1 MSMMPDDNFYSESF
15 KKLRDEAG
23 QAPTLRHPYLEKI
36 GKEREGRT
44 VVSFFMSFYKQFI
57 LGQAD
62 ADQLEEILCNSNI
75 EKGIT
80 LILDAPGGDGLAAE
94 RIIQIC
100 RSYSKGD
107 FETIVPARAKSAATM
122 VCLGSDKILMSRTSE
137 LGPIDPQVPYD
148 LAGVGQESWVAAYH
162 ITKTYK
168 DLLEA
173 AVNLDRGHIEPYLQ
187 QLQKFNAVHIE
198 HLEQATKL
206 SKDIAISTLE
216 QGMLKGKDKET
227 IEKLIERFTEPDI
240 TLSHGR
246 GINIEQAKECGL
258 EVEEMLL
265 ESELW
270 KVVWGLYMRS
280 KFVVEDSQY
289 AKLIDTLDA
298 SYYV

>member
-1 MSMMPDDNFYSESF
+1 MPDDKFYLSSF

-36 GKEREGRT
+36 GRERDGRT

-57 LGQAD
+57 LSQAD

-148 LAGVGQESWVAAYH
+148 LAGTGQESWVAAYH
-162 ITKTYK
+162 ITKTYN
-168 DLLEA
+168 DLLTA
-173 AVNLDRGHIEPYLQ
+173 AVSLDKGHIEPYLQ

-216 QGMLKGKDKET
+216 HGMLKGKDKET

-265 ESELW
+265 DSELW

-280 KFVVEDSQY
+280 KFVVEGNQY

-298 SYYV
+298 TYYA

>member
-1 MSMMPDDNFYSESF
+1 MPSDKFYLDSF
-15 KKLRDEAG
+15 KKLRDEVN
-23 QAPTLRHPYLEKI
+23 QDPSLRHPYLKKI
-36 GKEREGRT
+36 GEEREGRT
-44 VVSFFMSFYKQFI
+44 VVSFFMSFYGQYI
-57 LGQAD
+57 LSQAD
-62 ADQLEEILCNSNI
+62 ADQLEEILCNSTI
-75 EKGIT
+75 KKGIT

-122 VCLGSDKILMSRTSE
+122 VCLGSDKILMSKTSE

-148 LAGVGQESWVAAYH
+148 LTGAGQESLVAAYH

-168 DLLEA
+168 DLLES
-173 AVNLDRGHIEPYLQ
+173 AVQLDNGRIEPYLQ
-187 QLQKFNAVHIE
+187 QLQKFNAVYIE

-216 QGMLKGKDKET
+216 QGMLKGKAKKA
-227 IEKLIERFTEPDI
+227 IEGLIKRFTEPDI

-258 EVEEMLL
+258 NVEEMLT

-280 KFVVEDSQY
+280 KYVVENNRY

-298 SYYV
+298 TYYA

>member
-1 MSMMPDDNFYSESF
+1 MPDDKFYSESF
-15 KKLRDEAG
+15 NKTRDEVG
-23 QAPTLRHPYLEKI
+23 QAPALRHPYLEKI
-36 GKEREGRT
+36 GQEREGRT
-44 VVSFFMSFYKQFI
+44 VVSFFMSFYKQYI
-57 LGQAD
+57 LSQAD

-137 LGPIDPQVPYD
+137 LGPIDPQVSYD
-148 LAGVGQESWVAAYH
+148 LTGRGQERLVAAAH

-173 AVNLDRGHIEPYLQ
+173 AVKLEKGHIEPYLQ

-198 HLEQATKL
+198 HLEQITKL

-216 QGMLKGKDKET
+216 HGMLKGKDQET

-280 KFVVEDSQY
+280 KFVVEGNQY